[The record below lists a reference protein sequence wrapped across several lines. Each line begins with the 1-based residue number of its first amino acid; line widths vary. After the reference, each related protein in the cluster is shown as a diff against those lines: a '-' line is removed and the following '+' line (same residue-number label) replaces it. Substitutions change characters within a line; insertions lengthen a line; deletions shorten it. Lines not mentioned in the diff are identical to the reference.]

1 MCGIVGY
8 LGDQNAVPNLLKCL
22 SLLEYRGYDS
32 AGIGIINERQLETR
46 RSTGSNTVLH
56 ELLKKFPLQ
65 GNLGIAH
72 TRWAT
77 HGKPSDINTH
87 PHTDCTGSIAIVHN
101 GIIENYRELKHQLES
116 KGHHF
121 SSQTDSEVIAHLL
134 EETHAGGLESAA
146 LEAIPKLEGAY
157 ALAVISANEPNTI
170 LAARNGGP
178 PLIIGYRKNDIV
190 LASDF
195 MAFANDIDA
204 VQILGDGEIAVITR
218 DQVKIIKF
226 DGAAVGRKKTGV
238 WWEFEAAD
246 KAGYPHYMLKEIY
259 EQPEAVKKTIY
270 AQLDNYT
277 GKVHFP
283 HADFTSHKDDFGAV
297 ERITILA
304 CGTSWH
310 AALVGRQLIEFITRV
325 PVDVEIA
332 SEYRYQPIVNNK
344 QNTMV
349 IGISQSG
356 ETADTLGA
364 LREAKQRGN
373 KILSICNVQGS
384 TMSREADGAI
394 YTCAGPEVGVAST
407 KCFTCQ
413 LTVLYLLAVSL
424 GIEKGTLSTLNA
436 EKMISELKSV
446 PEYLGRILT
455 KNNEMEAIS
464 RYFYE
469 SNSAM
474 FLGRGIFYPLAAEGA
489 LKLKEISYINAE
501 GYPAGEL
508 KHGPIALVNK
518 DMPVLVIAP
527 LGRLYSKVVS
537 AIEEI
542 KAREGKVIA
551 LASEDDDDITSRVD
565 QVFTLPKCSELLMP
579 ILMAI
584 PLQLIAYH
592 TAAKLGCDVDKP
604 RNLAKSVTVE

>member
-32 AGIGIINERQLETR
+32 AGIGIINESKLETR
-46 RSTGSNTVLH
+46 RSTGSNTALH

-101 GIIENYRELKHQLES
+101 GIIENYRVLKQQLES

-121 SSQTDSEVIAHLL
+121 RSQTDSEVIAHLL
-134 EETHAGGLESAA
+134 EETHADGLESAA

-157 ALAVISANEPNTI
+157 ALAVISANEPDTI

-178 PLIIGYRKNDIV
+178 PLVIGYRKNDIV

-226 DGAAVGRKKTGV
+226 DGARVGKKKTGI

-259 EQPEAVKKTIY
+259 EQPEAVKKTIH
-270 AQLDNYT
+270 AQLVNYT
-277 GKVHFP
+277 SKLHFP
-283 HADFTSHKDDFGAV
+283 HADITSRNYDFGAV
-297 ERITILA
+297 ERITITA

-344 QNTMV
+344 QKTLV

-364 LREAKQRGN
+364 LRKAKQRGN

-394 YTCAGPEVGVAST
+394 YTYAGPEVGVAST

-424 GIEKGTLSTLNA
+424 GIEKGTLSALNA
-436 EKMISELKSV
+436 EKMINELKSV
-446 PEYLGRILT
+446 PEHLGKILG
-455 KNNEMEAIS
+455 KNGELEKIA

-489 LKLKEISYINAE
+489 LKLKEISYISAE

-537 AIEEI
+537 AIEEM

-551 LASEDDDDITSRVD
+551 LASEDDDDIASRVD

-579 ILMAI
+579 ILVAI